1 MKKIGNI
8 EQLKK
13 WMINRSTDSIRCRIY
28 GVQAYGISKH
38 EYNVIVEFAKQ
49 GGRYYFIDRDGNRFL
64 ASRYEDAE
72 RVAGEII
79 ENVQAAFN
87 VAIDLTR
94 EFMTTGKVN
103 VDSELIDLFLELC
116 DVSGLEYESRKF
128 HVTDDGDSY
137 TTYTLKGDTIKAP
150 EQTAQTSGE
159 QFDGEQIDETAAD
172 EQGNE
177 NDEQDNENS
186 EQDNENGETAAAC
199 EPSKLAGILA
209 KVKSSARKVCE
220 KVALIMALA
229 VVMVVTFATLFSLI
243 YILPDLL
250 DLFGIECGSWAAVAL
265 SLLLFC
271 TVIIDACVFVE
282 LNTMAAIDYFFP
294 SLFGSAQKPGFTKP
308 FPFWY
313 RLVRESL

>member
-1 MKKIGNI
+1 MKKNSNI

-13 WMINRSTDSIRCRIY
+13 WMINRSTDSIRCRVY

-79 ENVQAAFN
+79 ENVQEAFN

-137 TTYTLKGDTIKAP
+137 TTYILKGDTIKAP
-150 EQTAQTSGE
+150 EQIAQTSGE
-159 QFDGEQIDETAAD
+159 QFDGEQQPES
-172 EQGNE
+172 NE
-177 NDEQDNENS
+177 NDENDEN
-186 EQDNENGETAAAC
+186 AAAC

-209 KVKSSARKVCE
+209 KVKDGARKVCE

-229 VVMVVTFATLFSLI
+229 FVMVVTFTALFGLI
-243 YILPDLL
+243 YFIPDLL

-265 SLLLFC
+265 SLLLFF
-271 TVIIDACVFVE
+271 TVIIDSCVFIE

-294 SLFGSAQKPGFTKP
+294 SLFCSAQKPGFTKP
-308 FPFWY
+308 FPFY
-313 RLVRESL
+313 RLVKESL

>member
-1 MKKIGNI
+1 MKKISNI

-79 ENVQAAFN
+79 QNVQAAFN

-172 EQGNE
+172 EQDGENAEQGNE
-177 NDEQDNENS
+177 NN
-186 EQDNENGETAAAC
+186 ETAAAC

-220 KVALIMALA
+220 KVALIMAFA
-229 VVMVVTFATLFSLI
+229 FVMVVTFTALFGLI
-243 YILPDLL
+243 YFIPDLL

-265 SLLLFC
+265 SLLLFF
-271 TVIIDACVFVE
+271 TVIIDSCVFIE

-294 SLFGSAQKPGFTKP
+294 SLFCSAQKPGFTKP